1 MVIPRAVLAAV
12 FILVWLSG
20 LASSACYEPLLA
32 AAFRSQVEVSPE
44 ETPEIRQVQPDQAG
58 PGEELTVGIDGRNFS
73 AGAYVSFSSAWVR
86 VLSTRRISATRLE
99 AQLAVNPK
107 AKPGAVS
114 LFISNPASTVAEV
127 PFTVLAKTTPTS
139 APASPPAETQTSKT
153 GTPEVSSVEPPRV
166 APGSQVT
173 LRIKGK
179 NFARGV
185 KVAFS
190 NPGIQVLETAAPKA
204 TELKARLVVADDA
217 PIGRTNLFVV
227 NPDDSEVE
235 VPFEVADKN
244 PATSQASAKESFAS
258 KSTALTPLRFEVLN
272 LGEAVTV
279 LQDPSKAKGTL
290 AFEGGKL
297 KYEEGNKEIFSV
309 KPDEVKEI
317 DVNTVLGVNT
327 GTFHVILNSGK
338 MFNFIAASL
347 RFSESQSM
355 VESLRR
361 ACH

>member
-1 MVIPRAVLAAV
+1 VVIPRAVLVAV
-12 FILVWLSG
+12 LILVWLSG

-73 AGAYVSFSSAWVR
+73 AGAYVSFSSPWVR

-99 AQLAVNPK
+99 ARLAVNPK

-127 PFTVLAKTTPTS
+127 PFKVLAKTTPAS

-185 KVAFS
+185 K
-190 NPGIQVLETAAPKA
+190 
-204 TELKARLVVADDA
+204 D
-217 PIGRTNLFVV
+217 
-227 NPDDSEVE
+227 
-235 VPFEVADKN
+235 
-244 PATSQASAKESFAS
+244 
-258 KSTALTPLRFEVLN
+258 
-272 LGEAVTV
+272 
-279 LQDPSKAKGTL
+279 
-290 AFEGGKL
+290 
-297 KYEEGNKEIFSV
+297 
-309 KPDEVKEI
+309 
-317 DVNTVLGVNT
+317 
-327 GTFHVILNSGK
+327 
-338 MFNFIAASL
+338 
-347 RFSESQSM
+347 
-355 VESLRR
+355 
-361 ACH
+361 